1 MFSKLTQELF
11 TRVCSFPYRKEPIK
25 LYKISMFYWME
36 VTPSQKCCKQTNL
49 KPQNHQSGWEEGNG
63 MKEAKT
69 GGREAASSTNSEL
82 EPGRG
87 PSGQEES
94 TWNIQSKPTGSAKGM
109 TPDLRLGYIR
119 DSVSEFRKNS
129 SLFIALT
136 PEFSLSPEFLYS
148 LSRSLHWIV
157 SALSFSEPESL
168 VLIRDPSCMVLE
180 SLGARFLI
188 SRKRIYKFLFIYKV
202 LRAVLTH
209 GKCSVSVAVSITKN
223 KCWLWVPF
231 PSILLAN
238 RLAIS
243 WYHSF
248 LETD

>member
-94 TWNIQSKPTGSAKGM
+94 T
-109 TPDLRLGYIR
+109 
-119 DSVSEFRKNS
+119 
-129 SLFIALT
+129 
-136 PEFSLSPEFLYS
+136 
-148 LSRSLHWIV
+148 
-157 SALSFSEPESL
+157 
-168 VLIRDPSCMVLE
+168 
-180 SLGARFLI
+180 
-188 SRKRIYKFLFIYKV
+188 
-202 LRAVLTH
+202 
-209 GKCSVSVAVSITKN
+209 
-223 KCWLWVPF
+223 
-231 PSILLAN
+231 
-238 RLAIS
+238 
-243 WYHSF
+243 
-248 LETD
+248 